1 MRTALVTGSTSG
13 LGLQLCKTLIERKYK
28 VYGLS
33 RKTNNSSFSNI
44 KHYKHIKCDLTKITS
59 ETQVSENIDDKLDIV
74 INNAAI
80 YLKKEFKFT
89 EIKEI
94 SSIIDL
100 NIKGTLHLTKSVL
113 PFLKNTSSIIFIN
126 SVAGINSIFGESIYC
141 CTKHAIKSFA
151 QTLGDE
157 FSEQGIRVMSI
168 FPGGINTPMQ
178 NLNPKKKEFINP
190 SLLSERI
197 INMAEDTQI
206 YIKDMTT
213 LSYCEY
219 F

>member
-13 LGLQLCKTLIERKYK
+13 LGLQLCKSLLERKYK
-28 VYGLS
+28 VYGIS
-33 RKTNNSSFSNI
+33 RSTNNSSLSNL
-44 KHYKHIKCDLTKITS
+44 KLYKHIKCDLTEITS
-59 ETQVSENIDDKLDIV
+59 ESQISENIDDKLDIV
-74 INNAAI
+74 INNAAM

-100 NIKGTLHLTKSVL
+100 NIKGTLFLTKSVL
-113 PFLKNTSSIIFIN
+113 PFLKNSSSIIFIN

-197 INMAEDTQI
+197 VNMAEDTQI
-206 YIKDMTT
+206 YIKDITT
-213 LSYCEY
+213 LPFCEY